1 MKTKLILIVTVI
13 IFVLLTACSQG
24 QSLPDEKDAGASS
37 AEVSSGEPEL
47 PDESENAEN
56 TFGTEQKG
64 YAVTEQGPEKTEKE
78 DLSGY
83 TYIKNYYVLSLIDS
97 FIEARVDRSGDAYNQ
112 VYDVYKGLVE
122 QTAFF
127 DNKPVGLDVWRVKG
141 DDTNYPTVMEIRTI
155 SPLAY
160 GIGSCEDYAAA
171 MVTICERLGIEAVYV
186 PGLTYSV
193 EGKLVD
199 HAWAMVKIEGEW
211 YHADPQLED
220 NIMRKTDIMRNRYF
234 LKGDDTM
241 SADHRWG
248 TLIENPSE
256 YSLALPYCPNDY
268 ASALPEQI
276 QQSKT
281 PSRERAVES
290 YNQAMHGYTPSDG
303 ETYEEPKLPTM

>member
-1 MKTKLILIVTVI
+1 MKTKLILILTI
-13 IFVLLTACSQG
+13 IFALLTSCAQG
-24 QSLPDEKDAGASS
+24 QSLPDEKGAGAPPAEVASSEPEPPAES
-37 AEVSSGEPEL
+37 AEAEAL
-47 PDESENAEN
+47 PA
-56 TFGTEQKG
+56 GGQKG
-64 YAVTEQGPEKTEKE
+64 YAVSEQSPEKAEKE

-83 TYIKNYYVLSLIDS
+83 TYIKNYYVLSLIDG
-97 FIEARVDRSGDAYNQ
+97 FIEARVDKSGDSYSQ

-141 DDTNYPTVMEIRTI
+141 DDTNYPTIMEIRTI

-171 MVTICERLGIEAVYV
+171 TVTICERLGIEAVYV

-211 YHADPQLED
+211 YHVDPQLED

-241 SADHRWG
+241 KTDHRWG
-248 TLIENPSE
+248 TLVESPSE
-256 YSLALPYCPNDY
+256 YSLALPECPSDY
-268 ASALPEQI
+268 AQTMPEQI
-276 QQSKT
+276 RQSPT

-290 YNQAMHGYTPSDG
+290 YNQAMHGYAPSSS
-303 ETYEEPKLPTM
+303 EPYEAPELPQM